1 MHLGLEM
8 LSPKNCL
15 QNAKHHPIPWGR
27 RERNGRERKGREIL
41 KLVKIPNG
49 IYSVFLKNLWR
60 NTIES
65 HSVVHR

>member
-1 MHLGLEM
+1 MGKKGKEW
-8 LSPKNCL
+8 K
-15 QNAKHHPIPWGR
+15 GT
-27 RERNGRERKGREIL
+27 EGKGREIL

-65 HSVVHR
+65 HSVVHH